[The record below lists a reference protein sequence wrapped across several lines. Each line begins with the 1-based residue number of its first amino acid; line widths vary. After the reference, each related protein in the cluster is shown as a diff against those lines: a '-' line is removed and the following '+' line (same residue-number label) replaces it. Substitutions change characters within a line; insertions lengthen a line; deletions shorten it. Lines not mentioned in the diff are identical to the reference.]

1 MNRPSFNHLFLQAYA
16 QEHPQYE
23 DHQLSRNKE
32 LEQVLE
38 PKEGE
43 EVVLYEVL
51 DKDIKS
57 SSSKQRSHRKDSQS
71 EQQPEVC
78 TVYYQV
84 AFSFFLVKLS
94 QQSPHFL
101 TRDDAIQ
108 SINPLIPISD
118 QDRISPYNI
127 HINQISDE
135 NKEKYPFE
143 DDKLINTKL
152 SELTL

>member
-1 MNRPSFNHLFLQAYA
+1 M
-16 QEHPQYE
+16 
-23 DHQLSRNKE
+23 
-32 LEQVLE
+32 LE

-94 QQSPHFL
+94 W
-101 TRDDAIQ
+101 
-108 SINPLIPISD
+108 
-118 QDRISPYNI
+118 
-127 HINQISDE
+127 
-135 NKEKYPFE
+135 
-143 DDKLINTKL
+143 
-152 SELTL
+152 

>member
-1 MNRPSFNHLFLQAYA
+1 M
-16 QEHPQYE
+16 
-23 DHQLSRNKE
+23 
-32 LEQVLE
+32 LE

-94 QQSPHFL
+94 SFS
-101 TRDDAIQ
+101 TGDDAIQ
-108 SINPLIPISD
+108 FINPSTPISD

-127 HINQISDE
+127 HKIS
-135 NKEKYPFE
+135 
-143 DDKLINTKL
+143 TR
-152 SELTL
+152 